1 MEIEKMSHIY
11 HTHKK
16 RKNLIA
22 SLNLMYY
29 HVALQT
35 PAKQIYQLMT
45 FLKLFL
51 IFIAP
56 LGGSEVEK
64 ELHDIFLLLSLA

>member
-1 MEIEKMSHIY
+1 MVTI
-11 HTHKK
+11 KK
-16 RKNLIA
+16 KKKNFIA
-22 SLNLMYY
+22 GLNLMYLGTNPEVYY

-56 LGGSEVEK
+56 QGGSEVEK
-64 ELHDIFLLLSLA
+64 DSIILFPYSQ

>member
-1 MEIEKMSHIY
+1 MYLGTNPEV
-11 HTHKK
+11 
-16 RKNLIA
+16 
-22 SLNLMYY
+22 YY

-56 LGGSEVEK
+56 QGSSEVEK
-64 ELHDIFLLLSLA
+64 DSIIRFPSSH